1 MLFDDFQRFKTV
13 HRYRFET
20 SSPDGNIAQT
30 TRLIEIFLI
39 KLIVVF
45 IILCFNRVMSDA
57 FYGSSLLDN
66 VQSKVFPNDRK
77 KVIMII
83 IVMKRIIKLIDS
95 LLLKFIILVLICK
108 NCRIQFQ
115 KYDLKLIR
123 SFKNF

>member
-30 TRLIEIFLI
+30 TSLIEIFLI

-77 KVIMII
+77 KVIMIV
-83 IVMKRIIKLIDS
+83 IVMKKIIKLIDS
-95 LLLKFIILVLICK
+95 LLLKFIVLVLICK

>member
-1 MLFDDFQRFKTV
+1 MLFDDFQRFKTI

-77 KVIMII
+77 KVIMIV
-83 IVMKRIIKLIDS
+83 IVMKRIIKLIDF

>member
-30 TRLIEIFLI
+30 TSLIEIFLI

-77 KVIMII
+77 KVIMIV
-83 IVMKRIIKLIDS
+83 IVMKKIIKLIDS
-95 LLLKFIILVLICK
+95 LLLKFIVLVLICK

-123 SFKNF
+123 CFKNF